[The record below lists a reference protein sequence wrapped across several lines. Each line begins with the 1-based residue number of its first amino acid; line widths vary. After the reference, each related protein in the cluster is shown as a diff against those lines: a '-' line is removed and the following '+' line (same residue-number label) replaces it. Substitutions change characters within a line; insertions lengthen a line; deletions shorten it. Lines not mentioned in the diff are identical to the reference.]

1 MPQTFAYVTVVVRDY
16 DEAIAYITQ
25 MLDFD
30 LIEDSLSTDRAGRD
44 KGWGPDC
51 SSRLARPQRTFSRK
65 LPTKKKP
72 PPVSATRLEVLYSRF
87 FTRMISGVTTMPC
100 ERKE

>member
-44 KGWGPDC
+44 KG
-51 SSRLARPQRTFSRK
+51 
-65 LPTKKKP
+65 
-72 PPVSATRLEVLYSRF
+72 
-87 FTRMISGVTTMPC
+87 
-100 ERKE
+100 